1 MKFYLSSYKLGDRT
15 AELKDMIAGGNKK
28 TAYISNALDFSQDL
42 ERREKSEA
50 ADIADLEAV
59 GMEIEKVDLRDYF
72 GKQAELEE
80 KLNEYN
86 IIWVRGGNVF
96 VLRQAMKLSGFDEIM
111 KKLLKKDD
119 MVYGGYSAGVCVLA
133 PTLKGIDFVDDPN
146 VYSYSEQTET
156 IWEGLSILDYAF
168 IPHYSSGHA
177 ESSAVDNTI
186 KYMIDNKILF
196 KTVKDGEV
204 LIFEK

>member
-1 MKFYLSSYKLGDRT
+1 MKFYLSSCKLGNRT

-133 PTLKGIDFVDDPN
+133 PTLKGIDLVDDPN
-146 VYSYSEQTET
+146 VHPYPDQAET
-156 IWEGLSILDYAF
+156 IWDGLSILDYAVV
-168 IPHYSSGHA
+168 PHYASDHT
-177 ESSAVDNTI
+177 ESDAVNNVI
-186 KYMIDNKILF
+186 KYMVDNKILF
-196 KTVKDGEV
+196 KAIKDGEV
-204 LIFEK
+204 IIF

>member
-15 AELKDMIAGGNKK
+15 AELKDMIVDLNKK
-28 TAYISNALDFSQDL
+28 TAYISNALDFSSDL

-50 ADIADLEAV
+50 ADIADLKSV

-72 GKQAELEE
+72 GKQAKLEE

-111 KKLLKKDD
+111 IKLLKKDD
-119 MVYGGYSAGVCVLA
+119 VVYGGYSAGVCVLA
-133 PTLKGIDFVDDPN
+133 PTLKGIDLVDDPN
-146 VYSYSEQTET
+146 VRPYPEQTKT
-156 IWEGLSILDYAF
+156 IWEGLSILDYAVV
-168 IPHYSSGHA
+168 PHYSSDHT
-177 ESSAVDNTI
+177 ESDAVNNVI

-196 KTVKDGEV
+196 KAIRDGEV
-204 LIFEK
+204 IIF